1 MMFEEVVLFPVLV
14 GVWKT
19 RKSKAHVCL
28 DVAMFGGFMR
38 LEFPGI
44 S

>member
-1 MMFEEVVLFPVLV
+1 MMFEEVLFPVLV
-14 GVWKT
+14 GGQKT

-28 DVAMFGGFMR
+28 DVAMFDGFMR